1 MKNNDMLRK
10 SIETSNSTQLFAEAL
25 LIGDY
30 FMNYIMGPNG
40 SATHAGIVVSNA
52 VGEAGVRQ
60 DITADEKELLS
71 AVINQ
76 AFIAGS
82 TYGANWKNKVAG
94 TKAKAAKFFDSLV
107 ESMKDN
113 KDFAAIVISYL
124 DDESMEQ
131 VKLVVDDN
139 NTLTK
144 IAMWIVVRSIMIP
157 ITPMH
162 ADVEPKKVDEV
173 KEEAT
178 PNVSV
183 DSETGKVVIDGE
195 YVELESK
202 AVKEEN
208 ASKVNENKKNPET
221 KTADTSTPTK
231 HDKDIVDERND
242 AISSAYTALKSLG
255 IPDEKI
261 YDVLGIKVSN
271 VEGGASV
278 KASTSYKDTSEKND
292 SSDKADDDSD
302 DDDDRLDLE
311 QIIAEARKK
320 KSDGPDP
327 LRQFVAEKQDEFMKD
342 NDIDDGNK
350 GLFARESNRLM
361 RVLDICA
368 NFGKP
373 TSTELVKVD

>member
-30 FMNYIMGPNG
+30 FTNYIMGPNG

-113 KDFAAIVISYL
+113 DDFAAIAISYL

-131 VKLVVDDN
+131 VKLVVDDD
-139 NTLTK
+139 NTRIK

-173 KEEAT
+173 KVEAT

-183 DSETGKVVIDGE
+183 DNETGKVIIDGE

-208 ASKVNENKKNPET
+208 ASKMNENKKNPET
-221 KTADTSTPTK
+221 KTAATSTPTK

-242 AISSAYTALKSLG
+242 AISSAYNALKSLG

-311 QIIAEARKK
+311 QIIAEAMKK

-368 NFGKP
+368 NFGK
-373 TSTELVKVD
+373 TTNTELVKVG

>member
-1 MKNNDMLRK
+1 
-10 SIETSNSTQLFAEAL
+10 
-25 LIGDY
+25 
-30 FMNYIMGPNG
+30 
-40 SATHAGIVVSNA
+40 
-52 VGEAGVRQ
+52 
-60 DITADEKELLS
+60 
-71 AVINQ
+71 
-76 AFIAGS
+76 
-82 TYGANWKNKVAG
+82 
-94 TKAKAAKFFDSLV
+94 
-107 ESMKDN
+107 MKDN
-113 KDFAAIVISYL
+113 EDFAAIVISYL

-139 NTLTK
+139 NTLIK

-162 ADVEPKKVDEV
+162 ADNKTKKADNV
-173 KEEAT
+173 KVEAT

-183 DSETGKVVIDGE
+183 DNETGKVVIDGE
-195 YVELESK
+195 YVELEST

-208 ASKVNENKKNPET
+208 ASKMSEDEVKPET
-221 KTADTSTPTK
+221 KTAATSAPAK
-231 HDKDIVDERND
+231 HGKDIVDERND
-242 AISSAYTALKSLG
+242 AISNVYNGLKSLG

-292 SSDKADDDSD
+292 SSDKTD
-302 DDDDRLDLE
+302 DDDDRLDLN
-311 QIIAEARKK
+311 QIIAEARKG
-320 KSDGPDP
+320 KSNNSAP
-327 LRQFVAEKQDEFMKD
+327 LRQFVAEQQDEFMHD
-342 NDIDDGNK
+342 DIDDENK

-368 NFGKP
+368 NFGKT

>member
-1 MKNNDMLRK
+1 MKNSDMLRK
-10 SIETSNSTQLFAEAL
+10 SIETSSTTRLFAEAL

-30 FMNYIMGPNG
+30 FTNYIMGPNG
-40 SATHAGIVVSNA
+40 STTHAGIVVSNA
-52 VGEAGVRQ
+52 VEKAGVRQ
-60 DITADEKELLS
+60 DITADEKESLS
-71 AVINQ
+71 AVINH
-76 AFIAGS
+76 AFIEGS
-82 TYGANWKNKVAG
+82 TYGANWKNKVPG

-113 KDFAAIVISYL
+113 EDFAAIVISYL

-139 NTLTK
+139 NTLIK

-162 ADVEPKKVDEV
+162 ADVKTKKADNV
-173 KEEAT
+173 KVEAT

-183 DSETGKVVIDGE
+183 DNETGKVVIDGE
-195 YVELESK
+195 YVELEST

-208 ASKVNENKKNPET
+208 ASKMNEDEVKPET
-221 KTADTSTPTK
+221 KTAATSAQAK
-231 HDKDIVDERND
+231 HGKDIVDERND
-242 AISSAYTALKSLG
+242 AISNVYNGLKSLG

-292 SSDKADDDSD
+292 SLDDLVLMDHVADSD
-302 DDDDRLDLE
+302 LDPIDILGPIIGEEQQAVMDD
-311 QIIAEARKK
+311 
-320 KSDGPDP
+320 G
-327 LRQFVAEKQDEFMKD
+327 
-342 NDIDDGNK
+342 DIDDSSK
-350 GLFARESNRLM
+350 GLFAQESNRLL
-361 RVLDICA
+361 RECRFVPI
-368 NFGKP
+368 
-373 TSTELVKVD
+373 LVNRQTHSLPRSQNNQSSKVG

>member
-30 FMNYIMGPNG
+30 FTNYIMGPNG
-40 SATHAGIVVSNA
+40 STTHAGIVVSNA

-113 KDFAAIVISYL
+113 DDFAAIAISYL

-131 VKLVVDDN
+131 VKLVVDDD
-139 NTLTK
+139 NTLIK

-173 KEEAT
+173 KVEAT

-183 DSETGKVVIDGE
+183 DNETGKVIIDGE

-221 KTADTSTPTK
+221 KATATSAPTK
-231 HDKDIVDERND
+231 HNKDIVDERND
-242 AISSAYTALKSLG
+242 AISSAYNALKSLG

-292 SSDKADDDSD
+292 SLGDLVLMDHVADSDLDPIDILGPIIGEEQRTVMD
-302 DDDDRLDLE
+302 DDD
-311 QIIAEARKK
+311 
-320 KSDGPDP
+320 
-327 LRQFVAEKQDEFMKD
+327 
-342 NDIDDGNK
+342 IDDSSK
-350 GLFARESNRLM
+350 GLFAQESNRLL
-361 RVLDICA
+361 RVMSICA
-368 NFGKP
+368 NFGKQP
-373 TSTELVKVD
+373 NTQLAKITK

>member
-1 MKNNDMLRK
+1 MKNSDMLRK
-10 SIETSNSTQLFAEAL
+10 SIETSNTTRLFAEAL

-30 FMNYIMGPNG
+30 FTNYIMGPNG
-40 SATHAGIVVSNA
+40 STTHAGIVVSNA
-52 VGEAGVRQ
+52 VEKAGVRQ
-60 DITADEKELLS
+60 DITADEKESLS
-71 AVINQ
+71 AVINH
-76 AFIAGS
+76 AFIEGS
-82 TYGANWKNKVAG
+82 TYGANWKNKVPG

-113 KDFAAIVISYL
+113 EDFAAIVISYL

-139 NTLTK
+139 NTLIK

-162 ADVEPKKVDEV
+162 ADVKTKKADNV
-173 KEEAT
+173 KVEAT

-183 DSETGKVVIDGE
+183 DNEIGKVVIDGE
-195 YVELESK
+195 YVELEST
-202 AVKEEN
+202 AIKEEN
-208 ASKVNENKKNPET
+208 ASKMNEDEVKPENK
-221 KTADTSTPTK
+221 TAATSAPTN

-242 AISSAYTALKSLG
+242 AISNVYNGLKSLG

-292 SSDKADDDSD
+292 SSDKTD

-311 QIIAEARKK
+311 QIIAEARKG
-320 KSDGPDP
+320 KSNNSAP
-327 LRQFVAEKQDEFMKD
+327 LRQFVAEQQDEFMHD
-342 NDIDDGNK
+342 DIDDENK

-368 NFGKP
+368 NFGKT